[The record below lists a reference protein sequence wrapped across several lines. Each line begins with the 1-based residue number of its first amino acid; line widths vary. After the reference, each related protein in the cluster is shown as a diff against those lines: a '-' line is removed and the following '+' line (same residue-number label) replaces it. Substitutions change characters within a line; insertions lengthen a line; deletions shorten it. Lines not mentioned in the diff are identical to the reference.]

1 MTKQAGR
8 GRETTESSHALGD
21 LLTPSEPG
29 ERLEDWGFKPN
40 GAHNWRWDW
49 FFPPTPIRSQGKN
62 CLITMIFGLHELQ
75 ECLGS
80 LLHSDSPCSSSD
92 SHHLFL
98 EYHNNLLTIFPVS
111 ALPTPNLF
119 YTHYRQIYPWPYSWN
134 PSLLYII
141 YNSTIHRLFCHSGN
155 ALHQCCPMW
164 QPPAMWTYW
173 ALKYS

>member
-8 GRETTESSHALGD
+8 GRETTEGSHALGD
-21 LLTPSEPG
+21 LLTPSGPG
-29 ERLEDWGFKPN
+29 ERLEDWGCKPN
-40 GAHNWRWDW
+40 GAHDWRWDW
-49 FFPPTPIRSQGKN
+49 FFSPTPIRSQWKN
-62 CLITMIFGLHELQ
+62 CLITMIFGLLILHELQ

-98 EYHNNLLTIFPVS
+98 EYHNNLLIIFPVS

-119 YTHYRQIYPWPYSWN
+119 YTLQTNLPMTI
-134 PSLLYII
+134 LLKSITH
-141 YNSTIHRLFCHSGN
+141 STSYIHRLFCHNGN

-164 QPPAMWTYW
+164 QPLAMWTYW
-173 ALKYS
+173 ALEYS